1 MGWGVGRATEEEGEE
16 MGMTDLAQC
25 VFAGL
30 KEVGIFRL
38 PGQSRRVQAL
48 KELYDQ
54 GGRGLGTRLGLRGH
68 FIVPHRMPTGVF
80 PIGGCP
86 YCGFSVQA
94 VPKRAA
100 RTSSA
105 VCVLRQVPD
114 SYEE

>member
-1 MGWGVGRATEEEGEE
+1 MGGQLLEREEGEE
-16 MGMTDLAQC
+16 VGMIDIVCCA
-25 VFAGL
+25 FAGL

-54 GGRGLGTRLGLRGH
+54 GQLLWPLLGARGECDLRTLLL
-68 FIVPHRMPTGVF
+68 VPHRMPAGVL

-94 VPKRAA
+94 VPTRAA

-105 VCVLRQVPD
+105 LFVL
-114 SYEE
+114 